1 MLPVDDTVQQ
11 LSRSSPD
18 LGWPGLG
25 WAGLGWAGLDCV
37 EFVLNLIG
45 FD

>member
-1 MLPVDDTVQQ
+1 MLNWAEFVLNFVSFLLD
-11 LSRSSPD
+11 
-18 LGWPGLG
+18 WAGLG

-37 EFVLNLIG
+37 ELGLNLIG

>member
-1 MLPVDDTVQQ
+1 MLDWAEFVLKFVSFFLLDW
-11 LSRSSPD
+11 L
-18 LGWPGLG
+18 GLG

-37 EFVLNLIG
+37 EFVVNLIG